1 MPSFKTCVI
10 SFALAAL
17 SFASVEASTSTMHSG
32 VVARD
37 SMIKARS
44 ANPSAGV
51 SRRAAAAK
59 ALRKRAAA
67 AAAEAASPY
76 SKNSAFLNTKAAL
89 AAAKVRCALDSVCEH
104 RTVAAPANGAA
115 VCLTGKCTY
124 RCNDGY
130 APGGTDGTECV
141 AAASECSGVTC
152 AAVTNGYNTCD
163 ATTGACTPGC
173 NAGLT
178 LYQASNGVYACF
190 DTTSDPDNCG
200 APGNVCPSS
209 YNGRGVPTCKAST
222 CRLTCDSGYS
232 LRKAQSQTNP
242 YYCYNGEASLGPA

>member
-1 MPSFKTCVI
+1 MPSIKTCI
-10 SFALAAL
+10 ITIALAAF

-37 SMIKARS
+37 SMVKARS

-67 AAAEAASPY
+67 AAAEAANPY

-89 AAAKVRCALDSVCEH
+89 AAAKVRCGTDTVCER
-104 RTVAAPANGAA
+104 RTTAAPANGAA
-115 VCLTGKCTY
+115 VCITGKCTY

-130 APGGTDGTECV
+130 APGGTDGTQCV
-141 AAASECSGVTC
+141 AAASACSGVTC
-152 AAVTNGYNTCD
+152 ADVTNGYNTCD
-163 ATTGACTPGC
+163 ATGACSPGC

-178 LYQASNGVYACF
+178 LYQASNGAYACF
-190 DTTSDPDNCG
+190 DTTSDAANCG
-200 APGNVCPSS
+200 TPGNVCPSS
-209 YNGRGVPTCKAST
+209 YNGIGTSTCTSSTCKVA
-222 CRLTCDSGYS
+222 CPPGYF
-232 LRKAQSQTNP
+232 LRKAQSTTNP
-242 YYCYNGEASLGPA
+242 YYCYNGEDSLR